1 MPLVCP
7 LLALG
12 SSYLVSLVYNF
23 AVEKKEKQRVTRIF
37 SRYVAP
43 QVVAEI
49 LQVGEGELKLGGTR
63 RRITLLFIDIR
74 SFTTLSE
81 KLSPEEMVE
90 VLNQYFEIVTRCIF
104 KNKGTIDKF
113 MGDAAMALFNAPM
126 LLDDHALWAV
136 KAAKA
141 ITDEGASL
149 QRKLQEILGVT
160 LTFGIGIN
168 TGEVVLGNIGSKNRM
183 DYTAIGD
190 AVNLAARLE
199 SSAKPGQVLVSES
212 VYQEVA
218 GRIPLEPVGEISVKG
233 KCQSVMV
240 YQLEIRN

>member
-1 MPLVCP
+1 MP
-7 LLALG
+7 
-12 SSYLVSLVYNF
+12 
-23 AVEKKEKQRVTRIF
+23 
-37 SRYVAP
+37 
-43 QVVAEI
+43 
-49 LQVGEGELKLGGTR
+49 
-63 RRITLLFIDIR
+63 
-74 SFTTLSE
+74 
-81 KLSPEEMVE
+81 
-90 VLNQYFEIVTRCIF
+90 
-104 KNKGTIDKF
+104 
-113 MGDAAMALFNAPM
+113 FNAPM